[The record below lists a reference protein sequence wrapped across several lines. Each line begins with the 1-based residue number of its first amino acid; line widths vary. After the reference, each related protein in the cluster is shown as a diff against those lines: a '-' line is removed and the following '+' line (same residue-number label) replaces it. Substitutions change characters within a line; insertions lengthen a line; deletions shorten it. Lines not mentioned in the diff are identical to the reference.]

1 MATKSTNQMKLLYTF
16 TNAQTMI
23 QTLIDMWWMDPM
35 VAYSHMQGTN
45 VEIIPQLTKTL
56 EEYAIAKLAA
66 KINKEN
72 MLEDYHKLQRE
83 DNNSSMVLS
92 RSDLAKIFHQY
103 PNCLCN
109 KGHDGTKGLSHII
122 THFTETYNWP
132 NTG

>member
-16 TNAQTMI
+16 TNEQTKI
-23 QTLIDMWWMDPM
+23 PM